1 MSLDTGELEAEFS
14 GQLFPVSRFRF
25 PLDVADIYGALT
37 VWTVIVPGTGEH
49 WKLTLKAINK
59 HV

>member
-14 GQLFPVSRFRF
+14 GQLFPVNRFRF
-25 PLDVADIYGALT
+25 PLDVADIHGALT

-49 WKLTLKAINK
+49 WKLTL
-59 HV
+59 